1 MTFCYTCQIT
11 KTISAVSIL
20 PEFIVIFK
28 INVVLVQCPIPYL
41 SKFNHNHKKQ
51 MSGNT
56 GRTGRSTH
64 LCCEPSYTTTCS
76 SLPGIKIQTNQS
88 AGQRGLFMDSYFYL
102 FVRLLS
108 AFFLFNVKIQ
118 TKQD

>member
-51 MSGNT
+51 MCLET
-56 GRTGRSTH
+56 QAELAVLRI
-64 LCCEPSYTTTCS
+64 YVA
-76 SLPGIKIQTNQS
+76 NQ
-88 AGQRGLFMDSYFYL
+88 AILQP
-102 FVRLLS
+102 VLLYRAS
-108 AFFLFNVKIQ
+108 KYKQ
-118 TKQD
+118 TKVQGSEDCLWTHIFTFL